1 MGLERQED
9 KFLPFCERHGLIP
22 NKDRVIDEGLSAY
35 HGLHYRKG
43 NLGGFLQARRDGLI
57 QAGSVLVV
65 EEWSRFSRRKAS
77 VSERMLHEM
86 WELDLALGLV
96 TQNQIITEE
105 SYNSDAGQSLILK
118 VLQIQAN
125 EDSEA
130 KSRHI
135 KNLWQQR
142 WNNYRETGE
151 KFLSMSDAP
160 KWLVIENDDY
170 APGPG
175 AETIKLIFDLTVD
188 QGLSG
193 VGVAKELNKRGLKT
207 PSGALWTNA
216 NVSKVIKNDQ
226 VIGRKSWPDGQTSDG
241 YYPVIVDPKRV
252 KQARAMAERRK
263 SNPALGRTTTAQGGQ
278 LGPCNNILKGITF
291 CQCGAAMTDTTSHS
305 GKYLDLVCSAQNS
318 GRKCSVP
325 TRQCWKVDEELLLE
339 AFMHRRWEQF
349 FKTPATGPQIREL
362 EERLLEE
369 ERVVGE
375 YRTRAE
381 NAQANLEA
389 AMGQKDADL
398 EMVKMLSGI
407 VSKGKKQAEEVEQ
420 QARETRA
427 EIEALQSQ
435 PNGDH
440 RQKQIREKV
449 DAFLALPNRSDREAR
464 NAFNDW
470 VKTTGARIIF
480 MSTQPLRVRF
490 TCSDLPTDFWWREL
504 RPEVTDEQLQN
515 RVEEVYLFRHGDEL
529 IVDESVSDLAKLGGT
544 ADDINKLRERVE
556 AAIPMPVR
564 IKSPVW
570 QPAALTKRQQ
580 QAQMQQ

>member
-1 MGLERQED
+1 MGLARQED
-9 KFLPFCERHGLIP
+9 LFEPFCKRHGLIP

-105 SYNSDAGQSLILK
+105 SYNSDPGQLFGLK
-118 VLQIQAN
+118 ALQLQAN

-135 KNLWQQR
+135 KNVWQQR

-318 GRKCSVP
+318 GRKCTVP

-339 AFMHRRWEQF
+339 AFMHRRWERF
-349 FKTPATGPQIREL
+349 FKNPATGPRIREL

-369 ERVVGE
+369 ERVIGE

-381 NAQANLEA
+381 NSQANLEA

-398 EMVKMLSGI
+398 EMVKMLSVI

-449 DAFLALPNRSDREAR
+449 DAFLALPNRGDREVR

-470 VKTTGARIIF
+470 VKTTGARIVF

-490 TCSDLPTDFWWREL
+490 TCSDLATDFWWREL
-504 RPEVTDEQLQN
+504 RPEVTDAQLQN
-515 RVEEVYLFRHGDEL
+515 RVEEVYLFRQGDEL
-529 IVDESVSDLAKLGGT
+529 IVDESLSDLAKLGGT

-556 AAIPMPVR
+556 AAIPTPVR

-570 QPAALTKRQQ
+570 QPAALTQRHQ
-580 QAQMQQ
+580 QAQQQK